1 MTRLQDSTASLT
13 SSRWL
18 HVSLFAMETIG
29 TVILYWKVV
38 PLYRQLSADPTAYRA
53 RGGTALWSLSAIAL
67 IQVGYWVRYRIGPVP
82 PRLASSALGHI
93 VVFLS
98 RIVFVLATGV
108 FSYLF
113 ISQELASEMPVHRYV
128 LTTVGLFSLFLY
140 SQELQWLGNALIR
153 REKNPVGEKL

>member
-1 MTRLQDSTASLT
+1 MSDIDSAPA

-18 HVSLFAMETIG
+18 QLSLFAMETIG
-29 TVILYWKVV
+29 AAVLYWKVV
-38 PLYRQLSADPTAYRA
+38 PLYRQLSADPTVYSA
-53 RGGTALWSLSAIAL
+53 RGETALWSLSAIAL

-98 RIVFVLATGV
+98 RIVFVLATAV
-108 FSYLF
+108 FSYVF
-113 ISQELASEMPVHRYV
+113 ISQKLASEMPEYRYV

-140 SQELQWLGNALIR
+140 SQELQWLGNALMR
-153 REKNPVGEKL
+153 REKKPVGEKL